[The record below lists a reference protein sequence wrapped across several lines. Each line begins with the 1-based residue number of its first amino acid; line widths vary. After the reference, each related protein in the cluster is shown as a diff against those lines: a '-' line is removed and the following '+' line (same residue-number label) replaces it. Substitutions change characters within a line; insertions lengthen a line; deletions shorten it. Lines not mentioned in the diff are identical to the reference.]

1 MLKKI
6 DKLVLGS
13 FFQLFFLT
21 FSVVLFILL
30 MVFMAKYFED
40 LVGKDLGADILGQ
53 FLMYFALTLV
63 PQALPLAV
71 LLSSLMTFGGLGEH
85 YELTAIKSSGVSL
98 PRILMPVGLIAL
110 VLSFGA
116 FHFNNRAVPEINLKT
131 YTLLYDIKQ
140 KKPTLEFP
148 EGAFYNGIPNWSIR
162 INKKDPDGIGM
173 RDIIIYDHT
182 QQRGNTDV
190 IVAEKGTMRTI
201 LGDQYLQ
208 MEVENGYKFSDQG
221 SSYERKVASAFVRDK
236 FKKARFVFP
245 LESFGLNK
253 TPEELFTGNRYMK
266 NVDQLQTEADSLF
279 DFAKRTGQNI
289 AVTAQSYFDYQ
300 YSAVRIAERAEKPTQ
315 ASDVLPSFTI
325 KNETF
330 SKSDMQTLYQ
340 RAISRAES
348 LQALIN
354 SNGDRIFDY
363 EENARR
369 ALLEMHKRYTLA
381 VACFIMFLIGAP
393 LGSIIKRGGLGMPV
407 IVSIAFFIVFYVM
420 GIMGDKFARKDIVPV
435 LVGAWAP
442 NFVLLLFGLFFL
454 RQAYRDSRVFEM
466 DIYLIFWDKITQKF
480 AKKTNPTT

>member
-1 MLKKI
+1 MIKKI
-6 DKLVLGS
+6 DKLVFSS

-30 MVFMAKYFED
+30 MVFMSKYFED
-40 LVGKDLGADILGQ
+40 LVGKDLGIDVLGQ

-63 PQALPLAV
+63 PQALPLAT
-71 LLSSLMTFGGLGEH
+71 LLSSLMAFGSLGEH

-98 PRILMPVGLIAL
+98 PRILLPVGLFAIL
-110 VLSFGA
+110 LSFGA
-116 FHFNNRAVPEINLKT
+116 FHFNNSAVPEVNLKA
-131 YTLLYDIKQ
+131 YSLLYDIRQ
-140 KKPTLEFP
+140 KKPTLDFP

-162 INKKDPDGIGM
+162 INKKDPDGIGL
-173 RDIIIYDHT
+173 RDIIIYDHS
-182 QQRGNTDV
+182 QQRGNSDL

-208 MEVENGYKFSDQG
+208 MEIENGFKFSDQG
-221 SSYERKVASAFVRDK
+221 SSYERKVAAAYVRDD

-253 TPEELFTGNRYMK
+253 TPEELFAGNRYMK
-266 NVDQLQTEADSLF
+266 NVNQLANEADSLF
-279 DFAKRTGQNI
+279 DYAQQASQNL
-289 AVTAQSYFDYQ
+289 AVTAQGYFDYQ
-300 YSAVRIAERAEKPTQ
+300 YSALRREEKKINPSEIA
-315 ASDVLPSFTI
+315 SSFTI
-325 KNETF
+325 NNEKFT
-330 SKSDMQTLYQ
+330 KSEKETLYQ

-354 SNGDRIFDY
+354 SNNDRIFDF

-407 IVSIAFFIVFYVM
+407 IVSIIFFIIFYVM
-420 GIMGDKFARKDIVPV
+420 GIMGEKLARKDLVSV

-442 NFVLLLFGLFFL
+442 NAILLLFGLFFL
-454 RQAYRDSRVFEM
+454 RQAYRDSRVFDT
-466 DIYLIFWDKITQKF
+466 DIYLIFWDKVMQRF
-480 AKKTNPTT
+480 KKKQA